1 MSPVIP
7 RKKIHPRGTD
17 RSIDD
22 QRQAIASNRGTRG
35 EGGGAHPCER
45 TKRAAQETSVHIC
58 VDDGGGGERHRS
70 FELPGRRF
78 FFITVRADCIF
89 FFTSLCG
96 RGGGVQS
103 VEESNVERGPSNHL
117 VFPAIVR
124 LPRSMAS
131 RPLHLG
137 RNPGKERRGR
147 WAKTG
152 EGDVTPLSVW
162 GTRSPFLSLPPFLHF
177 LSSPLFSLLSPE
189 IALSPPGRGSPSS
202 IASLG
207 SVIKPL

>member
-117 VFPAIVR
+117 VPGN
-124 LPRSMAS
+124 
-131 RPLHLG
+131 RPPPSFHGFSTPPSWTQSWERKKRKMGENRGGG
-137 RNPGKERRGR
+137 RNPSVRVGDTISISLPSSFLTLPFVPSLFSPFARDRPF
-147 WAKTG
+147 TPG
-152 EGDVTPLSVW
+152 EG
-162 GTRSPFLSLPPFLHF
+162 FA
-177 LSSPLFSLLSPE
+177 LFDRQ
-189 IALSPPGRGSPSS
+189 PG
-202 IASLG
+202 
-207 SVIKPL
+207 